1 MMKRVLSMLMAVL
14 MTFSLVG
21 ITTFAAELPVSKSAD
36 IDTIRS
42 ESQLIA
48 INAPARFGYDYD
60 WKIVQETPLYGLS
73 NEIVAYCFDMV
84 AVDNSQKGVRTSYAI
99 VNANVAGFPLLLFGI
114 DGVSAYYNVKC
125 DKAYYL
131 GMMDYYVEIG
141 NSVVQPQTRE
151 TFDTAYFQA
160 QLSTMKTES
169 ESDSD
174 ASYYSDSRIT
184 DCSALRETYIN
195 GTVVLRNS
203 PENDNISNHGYTGVT
218 LQWRKGCAPTAIA
231 MLIKTHYSTL
241 DSNTLIDDL
250 AGYMGTGDSGAT
262 DSTNMKSGVKA
273 YFKAYNNLTMPS
285 TYGWNSKY
293 AFSGAP
299 KTGLSN
305 NSKASYKSS
314 IQSGF
319 PVGVYCE
326 GTIVVTPGYPAGSIT
341 SHMMAGM
348 GYSFSSSG
356 DYITCYT
363 TNVADGLV
371 SFPLTSTGL
380 KNHAW
385 FWLKW

>member
-1 MMKRVLSMLMAVL
+1 MKKRILSMLMAVMMTLSL
-14 MTFSLVG
+14 MSVMSY
-21 ITTFAAELPVSKSAD
+21 AAELPVSKSAD

-42 ESQLIA
+42 ESQRIA
-48 INAPARFGYDYD
+48 VNAPSRFGYDYD
-60 WKIVQETPLYGLS
+60 WKIVQETPLFGLS
-73 NEIVAYCFDMV
+73 DEIVAYCFDMI
-84 AVDNSQKGVRTSYAI
+84 AVGNSQKGVRTSYAI
-99 VNANVAGFPLLLFGI
+99 VNADVTGFPLLLFGI

-125 DKAYYL
+125 NKAYYL
-131 GMMDYYVEIG
+131 GIMDYYVEIG
-141 NSVVQPQTRE
+141 NSVVQPQTHE
-151 TFDTAYFQA
+151 VFDTAYFQA
-160 QLSTMKTES
+160 QLNTMKTQS
-169 ESDSD
+169 EANSNT
-174 ASYYSDSRIT
+174 SYYSESRIT

-195 GTVVLRNS
+195 GTVLRNA
-203 PENDNISNHGYTGVT
+203 PENDNVGNHGYTGVN
-218 LQWRKGCAPTAIA
+218 LQWYKGCSPTAIA

-241 DSNTLIDDL
+241 DSNTLISDL
-250 AGYMGTGDSGAT
+250 AGYMGTDSNGST
-262 DSTNMKSGVKA
+262 DITNIKSGVKA
-273 YFKAYNNLTMPS
+273 YFKAHTNLTMPS
-285 TYGWNSKY
+285 KYGWNSTY
-293 AFSGAP
+293 AFTGAP

-305 NSKASYKSS
+305 NSKASYKAS

-319 PVGVYCE
+319 PVGVHLE
-326 GTIVVTPGYPAGSIT
+326 GTTVVTPGYPAGSIT